1 MESGPH
7 ADGRGGTEPHSPGLQ
22 REVPRVAV
30 RGRLPERG
38 ADRVG
43 PPAGRARGQPREPE
57 RDDPRG
63 VRGDLLRPEP
73 GPAEAGDRGGGEG
86 HPDRDGC
93 RAEVVPRRDGP
104 REDGDGHLGPGA
116 DGDVDPPRPPGPGL
130 SHRPMILSRIRTYGG
145 QVLKLQNRTPIARP
159 TAAPPRT
166 STG

>member
-63 VRGDLLRPEP
+63 
-73 GPAEAGDRGGGEG
+73 GEG
-86 HPDRDGC
+86 HADRDGR

-104 REDGDGHLGPGA
+104 RQDGDGHLGPGA